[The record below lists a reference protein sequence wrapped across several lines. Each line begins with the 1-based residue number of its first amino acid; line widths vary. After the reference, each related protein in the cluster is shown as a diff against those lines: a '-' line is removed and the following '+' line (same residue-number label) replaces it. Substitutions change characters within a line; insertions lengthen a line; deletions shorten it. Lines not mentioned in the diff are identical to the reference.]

1 MKRCSKSVIIREM
14 QISATVKYYL
24 TPTRV
29 TAIKTTKKNT
39 VKLKKKTQTRKIT
52 SVGKNSRA
60 LLLEMLAGTAA
71 IENSVAI
78 PQKVAQR
85 IIT

>member
-1 MKRCSKSVIIREM
+1 MLKVSNHQGDANLSHSEILPHTHKGDRYKNNKKKHSK
-14 QISATVKYYL
+14 
-24 TPTRV
+24 
-29 TAIKTTKKNT
+29 IKE
-39 VKLKKKTQTRKIT
+39 KTQTRKIT

-71 IENSVAI
+71 MESSVAI